1 MRLIDADNL
10 IEVLHKSLEGDCDLK
25 KDYELLGIDDFIDNQ
40 AIIYDI
46 EHKCECKD
54 CTGCTQWK
62 CDTANVIQEYKE
74 NLVKQLEIVKQKHKI
89 EMQKE
94 ENETD
99 FYSNYIV
106 SEEHGYIMGLQEVIE
121 MVKGGENNVNITNYE
136 KMV

>member
-1 MRLIDADNL
+1 MIRL
-10 IEVLHKSLEGDCDLK
+10 KRK
-25 KDYELLGIDDFIDNQ
+25 
-40 AIIYDI
+40 
-46 EHKCECKD
+46 
-54 CTGCTQWK
+54 WK

-74 NLVKQLEIVKQKHKI
+74 NLVKQLEIMKQKHKI

-121 MVKGGENNVNITNYE
+121 MVKGGENNVNITN
-136 KMV
+136 